1 MISYLPSLEVYLQ
14 DTFQKA
20 YAFFI
25 SFCCQ
30 NAPIATQRII
40 LLSTTISQ
48 LITTV
53 LSSSCLIFFSHWE
66 VRKNKRYVIILIF
79 LSECIRHGTSF
90 HMFRKA
96 SLFPFP
102 SHCFSPQL
110 DQFILHFSTV
120 LPSVALECIL
130 ICGSTCAPHLSSLQN
145 FPDYPYVFF
154 IYSSE

>member
-1 MISYLPSLEVYLQ
+1 MHFLFHFVVKMP
-14 DTFQKA
+14 
-20 YAFFI
+20 
-25 SFCCQ
+25 
-30 NAPIATQRII
+30 PQR
-40 LLSTTISQ
+40 LSGLHSCPTTISQ

-53 LSSSCLIFFSHWE
+53 LSSSCLIFFPHWE
-66 VRKNKRYVIILIF
+66 VRKNKRDVIILIF

-102 SHCFSPQL
+102 SHCSSPQL

-130 ICGSTCAPHLSSLQN
+130 ICGSTCAHPS
-145 FPDYPYVFF
+145 FF
-154 IYSSE
+154 TSEFSRLPLCFFHIQFRMRELTYFFHHIIESI